1 MANAD
6 QNMPDDLNDFFSLIS
21 KAKKEKEEEIKK
33 TREEL
38 IGDVDFGSIFS
49 ELAEIKKQDKKDQEE
64 KEKNEK
70 IKRVKEKKQVE
81 ALESWLYGESEP
93 IQPKEE
99 IVEEEIVEEK
109 SEVESEDIIEEESI
123 EEKVEE
129 DDDNVDHAL
138 KILETIKS
146 KEEVRENLDDPEI
159 IKIRGELEY
168 IKNLVNA
175 QGGGGEVRL
184 EFLDDIDRSTAL
196 IDGRFLKYDSSA
208 GIWTGAVVT
217 GGGGGGFSGDYN
229 DLSNKPTIPT
239 NNNELTNGAGYITTS
254 FTNTNQLDNGAGFI
268 STSVTNTNQLTNGAG
283 FISTSVTNNNQLT
296 NGAGFISTSVTNNN
310 QLTNGAGFIT
320 GISGIDTTGTSFF
333 DQLNVTGGVGFGST
347 VTFGDHD
354 QIIMGDGPDL
364 KLYHDGSNSYV
375 EDSGT
380 GALIMKGSTLRFR
393 STDDEKIIN
402 AHQNGS
408 VDLFYDNVK
417 RFETTDSGAVV
428 TGTLV
433 ATATTAE
440 GLTGSPNITVGNLN
454 VTGVNTSNFIGNIGI
469 GTTQSVSS
477 SELEVYSDGFSNVRL
492 LSRRTSGSQLIGGV
506 GFSTIGADGTQETAG
521 TINCR
526 VDGDMIF
533 QNAVESIRIHGSD
546 GKAEFS
552 QGLSFGD
559 DTLDRYD
566 EGSFTPSY
574 QTADDNISNVNYDAQ
589 AGHYTRIG
597 NMCYFIMRLRTS
609 SIGNVGSGTLEVH
622 GLPFTH
628 VNNVSNRAV
637 VLLTTS
643 GWTDGNAPTLGLFHQ
658 NTNTFKLTQKSASQ
672 DPTNLSSSALNT
684 SGNKNEI
691 RVTGMYRCI

>member
-1 MANAD
+1 
-6 QNMPDDLNDFFSLIS
+6 MPDDLNDFFSLIS

-70 IKRVKEKKQVE
+70 IKRVKEKKQIE
-81 ALESWLYGESEP
+81 ALESWLYGEPKPVQSE
-93 IQPKEE
+93 EE

-123 EEKVEE
+123 EEKVEKVE
-129 DDDNVDHAL
+129 EEDDNVDHAL

-239 NNNELTNGAGYITTS
+239 NNNELTNGAG
-254 FTNTNQLDNGAGFI
+254 
-268 STSVTNTNQLTNGAG
+268 

-296 NGAGFISTSVTNNN
+296 NGAGFITGVSTFSGDYNDLTNTPTIPTNNN
-310 QLTNGAGFIT
+310 ELTNGAGFIT

-333 DQLNVTGGVGFGST
+333 DQLDVTGGVGFGST

-393 STDDEKIIN
+393 STTNEKIIN

-440 GLTGSPNITVGNLN
+440 GLTGSPDIIVGNLN
-454 VTGVNTSNFIGNIGI
+454 VTGVDTSNFLGNIGI
-469 GTTQSVSS
+469 GTTQAVSS
-477 SELEVYSDGFSNVRL
+477 SELEIYSDGFANVRL
-492 LSRRTSGSQLIGGV
+492 LSTRTGGAQLIGGV

-526 VDGDMIF
+526 VDGEIIF
-533 QNAVESIRIHGSD
+533 SNAVESIRIHGSD

-566 EGSFTPSY
+566 EGSFIPTY
-574 QTADDNISNVNYDAQ
+574 QTSDNNISNVNYDVQ
-589 AGHYTRIG
+589 TGHYTRIG

-609 SIGNVGSGTLEVH
+609 SIGNVGSGTIEVH

-628 VNNVSNRAV
+628 VNNVNNRAV

-643 GWTDGNAPTLGLFHQ
+643 GWTDGDAPTLGLFHQ

-684 SGNKNEI
+684 SGNKNDI

>member
-70 IKRVKEKKQVE
+70 IKRVKEKKQIE
-81 ALESWLYGESEP
+81 ALESWLYGEPKPVQSE
-93 IQPKEE
+93 EE

-123 EEKVEE
+123 EEKVEKVE
-129 DDDNVDHAL
+129 EEDDNVDHAL

-239 NNNELTNGAGYITTS
+239 NNNELTNGAG
-254 FTNTNQLDNGAGFI
+254 
-268 STSVTNTNQLTNGAG
+268 

-296 NGAGFISTSVTNNN
+296 NGAGFITGVSTFSGDYNDLTNTPTIPTNNN
-310 QLTNGAGFIT
+310 ELTNGAGFIT

-333 DQLNVTGGVGFGST
+333 DQLDVTGGVGFGST

-393 STDDEKIIN
+393 STTNEKIIN

-440 GLTGSPNITVGNLN
+440 GLTGSPDIIVGNLN
-454 VTGVNTSNFIGNIGI
+454 VTGVDTSNFLGNIGI
-469 GTTQSVSS
+469 GTTQAVSS
-477 SELEVYSDGFSNVRL
+477 SELEIYSDGFANVRL
-492 LSRRTSGSQLIGGV
+492 LSTRTGGAQLIGGV

-526 VDGDMIF
+526 VDGEIIF
-533 QNAVESIRIHGSD
+533 SNAVESIRIHGSD

-566 EGSFTPSY
+566 EGSFIPTY
-574 QTADDNISNVNYDAQ
+574 QTSDNNISNVNYDVQ
-589 AGHYTRIG
+589 TGHYTRIG

-609 SIGNVGSGTLEVH
+609 SIGNVGSGTIEVH

-628 VNNVSNRAV
+628 VNNVNNRAV

-643 GWTDGNAPTLGLFHQ
+643 GWTDGDAPTLGLFHQ

-684 SGNKNEI
+684 SGNKNDI